1 MKRKRGY
8 RRIISLRKKMDE
20 KNQMLVTKHLNNN
33 LVESD
38 AQPDEID
45 AIK

>member
-20 KNQMLVTKHLNNN
+20 KKNQMFVKLNNN